1 MGSFMKDMKHN
12 YFISTIITIAIGL
25 VLVIWPDLSGRLLC
39 YTLGAA
45 IILMGIVQL
54 IVFWRGERIGIVS
67 KFTMFMSIILIL
79 LGIWVCTSPQT
90 VLSLIPIV
98 IGIVMVMHG
107 IMDIQYTLD
116 IKNTGAQRWWIA
128 LLAAVLTLIGGM
140 VLIFNAYLAFQMTF
154 VLIGVVLLFDGFS
167 DLALILIAAYRQK
180 QSDKRI
186 RDFHPGG
193 RGGNK

>member
-79 LGIWVCTSPQT
+79 LGIWVCTSPQA

-128 LLAAVLTLIGGM
+128 LFAAVLTLIGGL

-167 DLALILIAAYRQK
+167 DLALIMIAAYRQK

-186 RDFHPGG
+186 RDFVPGG
-193 RGGNK
+193 GGKSK